1 MGVSRRGFM
10 KLTGAGLVCLGLK
23 DLGFPVRSAAAYAA
37 PLKIEG
43 CKEII
48 TICGFCSC
56 GCNLI
61 MSVKDGKLI
70 SSEGDPDYP
79 VSEGA
84 LCAKGAA
91 FLSMHL
97 NPHRLQKPMYR
108 APGSDKWVEKDWDFT
123 LDRIARLV
131 KDTRD
136 KDFILKN
143 DKGQA
148 VNRVE
153 SLFQLGTSQMDNE
166 ECAVSHQMLRSL
178 GVVYMD
184 HQARV

>member
-1 MGVSRRGFM
+1 MGISRRGFI
-10 KLTGAGLVCLGLK
+10 KLTGAGLACLGLG
-23 DLGFPVRSAAAYAA
+23 DLGLSPQKAMAYATTLRIA
-37 PLKIEG
+37 G
-43 CKEII
+43 AKEVQS
-48 TICGFCSC
+48 TCPFCAC
-56 GCNLI
+56 GCSIL
-61 MSVKDGKLI
+61 MFVKDGKFL

-108 APGSDKWVEKDWDFT
+108 APGSDTWVEKDWDFT

-143 DKGQA
+143 DKGQT

-153 SLFQLGTSQMDNE
+153 TLFQLGTSQMDNE
-166 ECAVSHQMLRSL
+166 ECSVSHQMLRSL